1 MEEREFEPVAVKG
14 MDKCAVIYRNSAVSF
29 VYVCYHCGA
38 HFADIEPT
46 LQHIESHFQLEE
58 VTIDEKIVK
67 SECNDF
73 DDSSNTILETDNTP
87 DETDSR
93 TDPSTDIKAE
103 IMEIDKDDGG
113 GSVEKPNTFRCE
125 CCDSV
130 LSSKFSLR
138 SHLLRDHF
146 KQQTLECEKCGMT
159 FRRDASIKSHLR
171 QHIERGEVK
180 WNCEGDGIRE
190 PSSIVVQCPEEQE
203 KSVEKQSVKRQP
215 KKKKTTAAKQQEKAV
230 SHTHMEIQP
239 EKRQPEKR
247 QPKNKN
253 KTTSVKSKKKQRQT
267 PQQSVY
273 ICHKCSE
280 TYSTLNDLN
289 YHLNTHSTSEML
301 QINKCKQCNTYFQ
314 SAFDL
319 RLHVLQVHLQL
330 KKFQCSTCS
339 AAFTIEEKSLFE
351 KHLELHSANN
361 SANSTNIRHGICDEG
376 KDALNFEEITTS
388 FKLSCEFCE
397 EKFYLKS
404 NLREHVRCIH
414 SDTEHKLRCPQ
425 CEAVFAKSNVS
436 TRTHLSISIIFSFN
450 FLIIVSSTSSPINLS
465 IDG

>member
-1 MEEREFEPVAVKG
+1 MEDREFEPAAVKG
-14 MDKCAVIYRNSAVSF
+14 MDKCAIIYRNNAVSF

-38 HFADIEPT
+38 DFADIAPT

-73 DDSSNTILETDNTP
+73 EDSTNTNLESDNTP
-87 DETDSR
+87 DDTDSR
-93 TDPSTDIKAE
+93 TDPQTDIKAE
-103 IMEIDKDDGG
+103 VMEIEKDDDGE
-113 GSVEKPNTFRCE
+113 SVEKPNTFRCE
-125 CCDSV
+125 CCDLV
-130 LSSKFSLR
+130 FTTKFSLR

-146 KQQTLECEKCGMT
+146 KQQALECEKCGIR

-190 PSSIVVQCPEEQE
+190 PSSVVVQCPEQQE
-203 KSVEKQSVKRQP
+203 KSVETQSVKRQP
-215 KKKKTTAAKQQEKAV
+215 QKKKKTASKQQEKSV
-230 SHTHMEIQP
+230 SPIHLEIQS
-239 EKRQPEKR
+239 EKRQPE
-247 QPKNKN
+247 NKN
-253 KTTSVKSKKKQRQT
+253 RTTSVKSKKKQKQT
-267 PQQSVY
+267 PQKSVY
-273 ICHKCSE
+273 ICHKCAE
-280 TYSTLNDLN
+280 TYCTLNDLN
-289 YHLNTHSTSEML
+289 DHLNTHSTSEML
-301 QINKCKQCNTYFQ
+301 QINKCKQCKTYFQ

-388 FKLSCEFCE
+388 LKLSCEFCE

-404 NLREHVRCIH
+404 NLQEHIRCTH
-414 SDTEHKLRCPQ
+414 SDTKHKLRCPQ

-436 TRTHLSISIIFSFN
+436 THSSWLKQLN
-450 FLIIVSSTSSPINLS
+450 FFLN
-465 IDG
+465 